1 MINKELQAWGRR
13 LANSIVAPL
22 AASRVTPNML
32 TVLGLGLSLVT
43 ALILALGHLTLG
55 GALLLFAGI
64 FDMFDG
70 ALARVTGKASAFGA
84 FFDST
89 LDRIA
94 EAAIGLGLLWY
105 YTATPHHNAVGAAL
119 LYLSI
124 IGALMISYARARAE
138 GLGLEC
144 KVGLMARPERVIA
157 LSVGLLLGAAVTPW
171 VLALLALTT
180 WATVIQRIRHVW
192 AATAGVAG
200 AARAPRDGTR
210 DPRSDSSSEPRPA
223 SPFKRK
229 RAAS

>member
-1 MINKELQAWGRR
+1 MINKEIQAWGRR
-13 LANSIVAPL
+13 LANRVVAPL

-32 TVLGLGLSLVT
+32 TVIGLALSLLT
-43 ALILALGHLTLG
+43 ALIIALGHLTLG
-55 GALLLFAGI
+55 GALLLCSGI

-70 ALARVTGKASAFGA
+70 ALARVTGKTSTFGA

-105 YTATPHHNAVGAAL
+105 YTATPHHNALDATL

-138 GLGLEC
+138 GLQLEC

-157 LSVGLLLGAAVTPW
+157 LSIGLLLGPAVTPW
-171 VLALLALTT
+171 LLLLLAVST
-180 WATVIQRIRHVW
+180 WATVIQRIHHIWRETDG
-192 AATAGVAG
+192 ATEVT
-200 AARAPRDGTR
+200 APRV
-210 DPRSDSSSEPRPA
+210 

-229 RAAS
+229 RVAS